1 MKTISSEQVQKI
13 ENVCLEPMTKL
24 GYAQYN
30 SDRKNQGDADSVK
43 SAILFFVL
51 LSLAVPLRVLAPVGD
66 QGDQF

>member
-30 SDRKNQGDADSVK
+30 SDRKNNRDILSK
-43 SAILFFVL
+43 SSSEIW
-51 LSLAVPLRVLAPVGD
+51 P
-66 QGDQF
+66 

>member
-30 SDRKNQGDADSVK
+30 SDRKNSRDILSK
-43 SAILFFVL
+43 SSSEIW
-51 LSLAVPLRVLAPVGD
+51 P
-66 QGDQF
+66 